1 MFFSNPVK
9 VGVVGVGYLGSLHVK
24 RLKEIPL
31 ANLVGIY
38 DIDTQKGKSV
48 AEEYGILSFPSL
60 EDLIEEVEAVVVAA
74 PTTAHYTIAK
84 SCILSNRHV
93 FVEKPLTDSL
103 KTAAE
108 IVHLSRERGVK
119 VQVGHVER
127 FNPAFLAAKD
137 YIVGR
142 VFFIES
148 VRMSAYNPRGTDVD
162 VILDLMIHDID
173 LTLSLMGEEPE
184 MISAVGIP
192 VVTGDIDIA
201 NVRLEF
207 PSGAVANLTA
217 SRVSLEKMRKFRIF
231 VMDRY
236 LSVDLY
242 RKRVDM
248 VQKVGNELIPYFPPV
263 DTGKDA
269 ITLELSAFLE
279 AVRGKREVVVPA
291 EEGYRNMLIAS
302 RIKKRI
308 YERIRRVKDEDTGT
322 R

>member
-1 MFFSNPVK
+1 
-9 VGVVGVGYLGSLHVK
+9 VVGVGYLGSLHVK